1 MRLFCLCGALVFIL
15 LAGVTALSDQTLS
28 AQLPRRK
35 DPVLDS
41 LDVINAFVPTRFR
54 RKLQSETI
62 KNAGNADVG
71 HTLRTAELPRTVN
84 APASSSEVRTATGG
98 FIYTLLV
105 TLTVIAFL
113 SNGAFLIYVF
123 WLSK

>member
-1 MRLFCLCGALVFIL
+1 MRVFVLLISCMALIL
-15 LAGVTALSDQTLS
+15 VTTARAITEVASPNLVPMRKNVEMFRFLSDLM
-28 AQLPRRK
+28 PK
-35 DPVLDS
+35 
-41 LDVINAFVPTRFR
+41 RFR
-54 RKLQSETI
+54 RKLQQSEHSIGGGVSDTS
-62 KNAGNADVG
+62 
-71 HTLRTAELPRTVN
+71 HSLRTEGYPKVAT
-84 APASSSEVRTATGG
+84 SGSGEVRTATGG

>member
-1 MRLFCLCGALVFIL
+1 
-15 LAGVTALSDQTLS
+15 
-28 AQLPRRK
+28 
-35 DPVLDS
+35 
-41 LDVINAFVPTRFR
+41 VINAFVPTRFR

-62 KNAGNADVG
+62 RNEGAADVG
-71 HTLRTAELPRTVN
+71 HTLRTAELPKTGN
-84 APASSSEVRTATGG
+84 TPAGSGEVRTATGG